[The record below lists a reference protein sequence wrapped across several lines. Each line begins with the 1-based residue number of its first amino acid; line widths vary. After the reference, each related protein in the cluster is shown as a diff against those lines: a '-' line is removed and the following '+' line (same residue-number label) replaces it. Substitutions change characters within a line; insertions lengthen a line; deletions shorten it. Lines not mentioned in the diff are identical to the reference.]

1 MYLYNEIKQKGVVM
15 KEKELLVPSQTEV
28 IKNRDFGRI
37 KGHLTRHQR
46 VAFASF
52 IKNSYLQMVENDNPE
67 MRYFEVP
74 LNQFREELGINHR
87 NIFSETDDFE
97 TTEYSLENQL
107 KQLMTKTLEWR
118 YKDEKGKTLR
128 VKHSVMLSDFEIDS
142 DKQIVKYSL
151 GNFLQDKVL
160 CYGNAYIAEMPIIA
174 SFRSGYSVALHEQ
187 LEQRKQF
194 QKWKV
199 EVEEFKVLMGILPN
213 EYNAIFD
220 LKRRVLNP
228 ALKEIEKNTEYFNLK
243 YKSIKNGRSISHFE
257 FTWGIDKKEKEHKG
271 QKNFADIDSQIEEL
285 KTKEFKINNLNCKLI
300 DIVAGTETSEF
311 VAKIETSDERKANI
325 KLKTSLEDS
334 IEMMKSFII

>member
-1 MYLYNEIKQKGVVM
+1 M
-15 KEKELLVPSQTEV
+15 KEKELLIPSKTEV
-28 IKNRDFGRI
+28 VKNRDFGRI

-52 IKNSYLQMVENDNPE
+52 IKNSYLQMIENDNPE

-74 LNQFREELGINHR
+74 LSQFREELGINHR
-87 NIFSETDDFE
+87 NIFSETDELE
-97 TTEYSLENQL
+97 TKEYSLENQL

-142 DKQIVKYSL
+142 NKQIVKYSL

-160 CYGNAYIAEMPIIA
+160 CYGNAYISEMPIIA

-187 LEQRKQF
+187 LEQRKSF

-199 EVEEFKVLMGILPN
+199 ETEEFRTLLGILPN
-213 EYNAIFD
+213 EYERIFD
-220 LKRRVLNP
+220 LKRFVINP
-228 ALKEIEKNTEYFNLK
+228 AINEIEKNTEYFNLK

-271 QKNFADIDSQIEEL
+271 QKNFASVDDEMESL
-285 KTKEFKINNLNCKLI
+285 KNKVFKINEYTCKLI
-300 DIVAGTETSEF
+300 DIVVGTESSEY
-311 VAKIETSDERKANI
+311 VAKIETSDGKKANV
-325 KLKTSLEDS
+325 KLCNDIEES
-334 IEMMKSFII
+334 IEKMKSFII

>member
-1 MYLYNEIKQKGVVM
+1 M
-15 KEKELLVPSQTEV
+15 KEKELLIPSKTEV

-74 LNQFREELGINHR
+74 LHKFREELGINHR
-87 NIFSETDDFE
+87 NIFSETDELE
-97 TTEYSLENQL
+97 TKEYSLENQL

-118 YKDEKGKTLR
+118 YKDESGKTLR

-160 CYGNAYIAEMPIIA
+160 CYGNAYISEMPIIA

-187 LEQRKQF
+187 LEQRKAF
-194 QKWKV
+194 QKWKI
-199 EVEEFKVLMGILPN
+199 EVEEFRILMGILPD
-213 EYNAIFD
+213 EYNAVFD
-220 LKRRVLNP
+220 LKRRVINP
-228 ALKEIEKNTEYFNLK
+228 AINEIEKNTEYFNLK
-243 YKSIKNGRSISHFE
+243 YKSIKNGRMISHFE
-257 FTWGIDKKEKEHKG
+257 FTWGIDQKEKEHKG
-271 QKNFADIDSQIEEL
+271 QKNFATVDDEIESL
-285 KTKEFKINNLNCKLI
+285 KNKVFKINEYTCKLI
-300 DIVAGTETSEF
+300 DIIVGTDSSEY
-311 VAKIETSDERKANI
+311 VAKIETSDGKKASV
-325 KLKTSLEDS
+325 KLFNDIEDS
-334 IEMMKSFII
+334 IEKMKTYII

>member
-1 MYLYNEIKQKGVVM
+1 M
-15 KEKELLVPSQTEV
+15 KEKELLIPSKTEV

-74 LNQFREELGINHR
+74 LHKFREELGINHR
-87 NIFSETDDFE
+87 NIFSETDELE
-97 TTEYSLENQL
+97 TKEYSLENQL

-118 YKDEKGKTLR
+118 YKDESGKTLR

-160 CYGNAYIAEMPIIA
+160 CYGNAYISEMPIIA

-187 LEQRKQF
+187 LEQRKAF
-194 QKWKV
+194 QKWKI
-199 EVEEFKVLMGILPN
+199 EVEEFRILMGILPD
-213 EYNAIFD
+213 EYNAVFD
-220 LKRRVLNP
+220 LKRRVINP
-228 ALKEIEKNTEYFNLK
+228 AINEIEKNTEYFNLK

-271 QKNFADIDSQIEEL
+271 QKNFATVDDEIESL
-285 KTKEFKINNLNCKLI
+285 KNKVFKINEYTCKLI
-300 DIVAGTETSEF
+300 DIVVGTDSSEY
-311 VAKIETSDERKANI
+311 VAKIETSDGKKANV
-325 KLKTSLEDS
+325 KLCNDIEDS
-334 IEMMKSFII
+334 IEKMKAYII

>member
-1 MYLYNEIKQKGVVM
+1 M
-15 KEKELLVPSQTEV
+15 KEKELLIPSKTEV
-28 IKNRDFGRI
+28 VKNRDFGRI

-74 LNQFREELGINHR
+74 LHQFREELGINHR
-87 NIFSETDDFE
+87 NIFSDTDELETK
-97 TTEYSLENQL
+97 EYSLENQL

-118 YKDEKGKTLR
+118 YKDESGKTLR

-142 DKQIVKYSL
+142 NKQIVKYSL

-160 CYGNAYIAEMPIIA
+160 CYGNAYISEMPIIA
-174 SFRSGYSVALHEQ
+174 SFKSGYSVALHEQ

-199 EVEEFKVLMGILPN
+199 EVEELRTLLGILPT
-213 EYNAIFD
+213 EYERIFD
-220 LKRRVLNP
+220 FKRFAVNP
-228 ALKEIEKNTEYFNLK
+228 AIDEIEKNTDYFNLK

-271 QKNFADIDSQIEEL
+271 QKNFATVDDEIESL
-285 KTKEFKINNLNCKLI
+285 KNKVFKINEYTCKLI
-300 DIVAGTETSEF
+300 DIVVGTESSEC
-311 VAKIETSDERKANI
+311 VAKIETSDGKKANV
-325 KLKTSLEDS
+325 KLCNDIEQS
-334 IEMMKSFII
+334 IEKMKSFII

>member
-1 MYLYNEIKQKGVVM
+1 M
-15 KEKELLVPSQTEV
+15 KEKKLLIPSKTEV
-28 IKNRDFGRI
+28 VKNRDFGRI

-52 IKNSYLQMVENDNPE
+52 IKNSYLQMIENDNPE

-74 LNQFREELGINHR
+74 LSQFREELGINHR
-87 NIFSETDDFE
+87 NIFSDTDEIETK
-97 TTEYSLENQL
+97 EYSLENQL

-160 CYGNAYIAEMPIIA
+160 CYGNAYISEMPIIA

-199 EVEEFKVLMGILPN
+199 EVEEFKILMGIAED
-213 EYNAIFD
+213 EYKQE
-220 LKRRVLNP
+220 L
-228 ALKEIEKNTEYFNLK
+228 
-243 YKSIKNGRSISHFE
+243 S
-257 FTWGIDKKEKEHKG
+257 GI
-271 QKNFADIDSQIEEL
+271 
-285 KTKEFKINNLNCKLI
+285 
-300 DIVAGTETSEF
+300 
-311 VAKIETSDERKANI
+311 
-325 KLKTSLEDS
+325 
-334 IEMMKSFII
+334 

>member
-1 MYLYNEIKQKGVVM
+1 M
-15 KEKELLVPSQTEV
+15 KEKELLIPSKTEV

-74 LNQFREELGINHR
+74 LHKFREELGINHR
-87 NIFSETDDFE
+87 NIFSETDELE
-97 TTEYSLENQL
+97 TKEYSLENQL

-118 YKDEKGKTLR
+118 YKDESGKTLR

-160 CYGNAYIAEMPIIA
+160 CYGNAYISEMPIIA

-194 QKWKV
+194 QKWKI
-199 EVEEFKVLMGILPN
+199 EVEEFKILMGIAED
-213 EYNAIFD
+213 EYKQIFD
-220 LKRRVLNP
+220 LKKRVINP
-228 ALKEIEKNTEYFNLK
+228 AIDEIEKNTEYFNLK

-271 QKNFADIDSQIEEL
+271 QKNFATVDDDIENL
-285 KTKEFKINNLNCKLI
+285 KTKVFQINGYICKLI
-300 DIVAGTETSEF
+300 DIVVGINSR
-311 VAKIETSDERKANI
+311 ERRIVTGKQIGRAHV
-325 KLKTSLEDS
+325 
-334 IEMMKSFII
+334 

>member
-1 MYLYNEIKQKGVVM
+1 M
-15 KEKELLVPSQTEV
+15 KEKELLIPSKTEV

-74 LNQFREELGINHR
+74 LHQFREELGINHR
-87 NIFSETDDFE
+87 NIFSETDELE
-97 TTEYSLENQL
+97 TKEYSLENQL

-142 DKQIVKYSL
+142 NKQIVKYSL

-160 CYGNAYIAEMPIIA
+160 CYGNAYISEMPIIA
-174 SFRSGYSVALHEQ
+174 SFRSGYSVALHEH

-194 QKWKV
+194 QKWKI
-199 EVEEFKVLMGILPN
+199 EVEEFRILMGILPD
-213 EYNAIFD
+213 EYNAVFD
-220 LKRRVLNP
+220 LKRRVINP
-228 ALKEIEKNTEYFNLK
+228 ALEEIEKNTEYFNLK

-271 QKNFADIDSQIEEL
+271 QKNFASVDDEIESL
-285 KTKEFKINNLNCKLI
+285 KNKVFKINEYTCKLL
-300 DIVAGTETSEF
+300 DIVAGTDSSEF
-311 VAKIETSDERKANI
+311 VAKIETSDGKKASV
-325 KLKTSLEDS
+325 KLYNDIEDS
-334 IEMMKSFII
+334 IEKMKTYII

>member
-1 MYLYNEIKQKGVVM
+1 M
-15 KEKELLVPSQTEV
+15 KEKELLIPSKTEV
-28 IKNRDFGRI
+28 VKNRDFGRI

-52 IKNSYLQMVENDNPE
+52 IKNSYLQMIENDNPE

-74 LNQFREELGINHR
+74 LSQFREELGINHR
-87 NIFSETDDFE
+87 NIFSETDELE
-97 TTEYSLENQL
+97 TKEYSLENQL

-142 DKQIVKYSL
+142 NKQIVKYSL

-160 CYGNAYIAEMPIIA
+160 CYGNAYISEMPIIA

-187 LEQRKQF
+187 LEQRKSF

-199 EVEEFKVLMGILPN
+199 ETEEFRTLLGILPN
-213 EYNAIFD
+213 EYERIFD
-220 LKRRVLNP
+220 LKRFVINP
-228 ALKEIEKNTEYFNLK
+228 AINEIEKNTEYFNLK

-271 QKNFADIDSQIEEL
+271 QKNFATVDDEIENL
-285 KTKEFKINNLNCKLI
+285 KNKVFKINEYTCKLI
-300 DIVAGTETSEF
+300 DIVVDTDSSEY
-311 VAKIETSDERKANI
+311 VAKIETSDGKKASV
-325 KLKTSLEDS
+325 KLCNDIEDS
-334 IEMMKSFII
+334 IEKMKTYII

>member
-1 MYLYNEIKQKGVVM
+1 M
-15 KEKELLVPSQTEV
+15 KEKELLIPSKTEV

-74 LNQFREELGINHR
+74 LHKFREELGINHR
-87 NIFSETDDFE
+87 NIFSETDELE
-97 TTEYSLENQL
+97 TKEYSLENQL

-160 CYGNAYIAEMPIIA
+160 CYGNAYISEMPIIA

-187 LEQRKQF
+187 LEQRKAF
-194 QKWKV
+194 QKWKI
-199 EVEEFKVLMGILPN
+199 EVEEFRILMGILPD
-213 EYNAIFD
+213 EYNAVFD
-220 LKRRVLNP
+220 LKRRVINP
-228 ALKEIEKNTEYFNLK
+228 ALEEIEKNTEYFNLK

-271 QKNFADIDSQIEEL
+271 QKNFASVDDEIESL
-285 KTKEFKINNLNCKLI
+285 KNKVFKINEYTCKLI
-300 DIVAGTETSEF
+300 DIVVGTDSSEY
-311 VAKIETSDERKANI
+311 VAKIETSDGRKANV
-325 KLKTSLEDS
+325 KLCNDIEDS
-334 IEMMKSFII
+334 IEKMKTYII

>member
-1 MYLYNEIKQKGVVM
+1 M
-15 KEKELLVPSQTEV
+15 KEKELLIPTQTEV

-74 LNQFREELGINHR
+74 LHQFREELGIEHR
-87 NIFSETDDFE
+87 NIFSTGNEE
-97 TTEYSLENQL
+97 KSLEFQL
-107 KQLMTKTLEWR
+107 EQLMSKILEWR
-118 YKDEKGKTLR
+118 YKDEKGKTIK
-128 VKHSVMLSDFEIDS
+128 VSKCVMLSAFQIDTE
-142 DKQIVKYSL
+142 KQIVKYSL
-151 GNFLQDKVL
+151 GSFLQDKVL
-160 CYGNAYIAEMPIIA
+160 CYGNAYISEMPIIA

-199 EVEEFKVLMGILPN
+199 EVEEFRILMGILPD
-213 EYNAIFD
+213 EYNAVFD
-220 LKRRVLNP
+220 LKRRVINP
-228 ALKEIEKNTEYFNLK
+228 AIEEIEKNTEYFNLK

-271 QKNFADIDSQIEEL
+271 QKNFADIDSQIEDL
-285 KTKEFKINNLNCKLI
+285 KTKIFKINGYVCKLI
-300 DIVAGTETSEF
+300 DISAGLGSSEF
-311 VAKIETSDERKANI
+311 IAKVETNDEKKANI
-325 KLKTSLEDS
+325 KLQNDIQES
-334 IEMMKSFII
+334 IEMMKGFIL

>member
-1 MYLYNEIKQKGVVM
+1 M
-15 KEKELLVPSQTEV
+15 KEKELLIPSKTEV
-28 IKNRDFGRI
+28 VKNRDFGRI

-52 IKNSYLQMVENDNPE
+52 IKNSYLQMIENDNPE

-74 LNQFREELGINHR
+74 LSQFREELGINHR
-87 NIFSETDDFE
+87 NIFSETDELE
-97 TTEYSLENQL
+97 TKEYSLENQL

-142 DKQIVKYSL
+142 NKQIVKYSL

-160 CYGNAYIAEMPIIA
+160 CYGNAYIFEMPIIA

-187 LEQRKQF
+187 LEQRKSF

-199 EVEEFKVLMGILPN
+199 ETEEFRTLLGILPN
-213 EYNAIFD
+213 EYERIFD
-220 LKRRVLNP
+220 LKRFVINP
-228 ALKEIEKNTEYFNLK
+228 AINEIEKNTEYFNLK
-243 YKSIKNGRSISHFE
+243 YKSIKNGRMISHFE

-271 QKNFADIDSQIEEL
+271 QKNFATVDDEIESL
-285 KTKEFKINNLNCKLI
+285 KNKIFKINEYTCKLI
-300 DIVAGTETSEF
+300 DIVVGTDSSEY
-311 VAKIETSDERKANI
+311 VAKIETSDGKKANV
-325 KLKTSLEDS
+325 KLCNDIEDS
-334 IEMMKSFII
+334 IEKIKTYII

>member
-1 MYLYNEIKQKGVVM
+1 M
-15 KEKELLVPSQTEV
+15 KEKKLLIPTQTEV

-74 LNQFREELGINHR
+74 LHQFREELGINHR
-87 NIFSETDDFE
+87 NIFSDTDELETK
-97 TTEYSLENQL
+97 EYSLENQL

-118 YKDEKGKTLR
+118 YKDESGKTLR

-142 DKQIVKYSL
+142 NKQIVKYSL

-160 CYGNAYIAEMPIIA
+160 CYGNAYISEMPIIA
-174 SFRSGYSVALHEQ
+174 SFKSGYSVALHEQ

-199 EVEEFKVLMGILPN
+199 EVEELRTLLGILPT
-213 EYNAIFD
+213 EYERIFD
-220 LKRRVLNP
+220 FKRFAVNP
-228 ALKEIEKNTEYFNLK
+228 AIDEIEKNTDYFNLK

-271 QKNFADIDSQIEEL
+271 QKNFATVDDEIESL
-285 KTKEFKINNLNCKLI
+285 KNKVFKINEYTCKLI
-300 DIVAGTETSEF
+300 DIVVGTESSEC
-311 VAKIETSDERKANI
+311 VAKIETSDGKKANV
-325 KLKTSLEDS
+325 KLCNDIEES
-334 IEMMKSFII
+334 IEKMKSFII